1 MKDENNSSKT
11 GAVNVPSLPSL
22 QAFECAA
29 RTLSFARAAEE
40 LGRTPSAISHAIKD
54 LEARLGAS
62 LFLRSGRSIQ
72 LSGAGED
79 FLAPV
84 QQALQTIQNATRR
97 VQRRADDAIVRVSAL
112 PFFTSTVL
120 LPNLNRFEAENPKYD
135 LRIETSSA
143 YADIMNAD
151 ADIAIRFGS
160 AHSED
165 LFSEPLLTV
174 KGQPV
179 ASPDYLSQAPPLKR
193 ASDLKH
199 HTLLNVRQ
207 SPDAW
212 KSWGMSHDIP
222 DLRGGGHLVFESIL
236 GALDAAKAGL
246 GVALAMDPLIRTY
259 AGYGD
264 TIVPVL
270 QPAGAADL
278 RYNFV
283 CEQARL
289 HEKKIQRTLRWLR
302 SAVA

>member
-1 MKDENNSSKT
+1 MKDENNSSKM
-11 GAVNVPSLPSL
+11 GIVNVPSLPSL
-22 QAFECAA
+22 LAFESAA

-40 LGRTPSAISHAIKD
+40 LGRTPSAISHAIKN

-79 FLAPV
+79 FLGPV
-84 QQALQTIQNATRR
+84 QHALQTIQNATQRL
-97 VQRRADDAIVRVSAL
+97 QRRADDGIVRVSTL
-112 PFFTSTVL
+112 PFFTSAVL
-120 LPNLNRFEAENPKYD
+120 LPNLNRFEAENPKYE

-143 YADIMNAD
+143 YADILNAD

-165 LFSEPLLTV
+165 LFSEPLLSV

-179 ASPDYLSQAPPLKR
+179 ASPHYLSQAPPLKS
-193 ASDLKH
+193 AQDLKH

-212 KSWGMSHDIP
+212 KFWGMAHGIP
-222 DLRGGGHLVFESIL
+222 DLRGDGHLVFESIL

-264 TIVPVL
+264 TIVPVS
-270 QPAGAADL
+270 QPTGAAEL

-283 CEQARL
+283 CERARL